1 MATQHSTLVFR
12 VVRTRQCSAAITRVA
27 MDNSPI
33 IRFRLDREIAER
45 AQRMAAKRGLD
56 LPDIMRMMLTK
67 AVRLGDFS
75 IDQEQ
80 PPRAAPT
87 EPRTATAYE
96 PRYWADALA
105 ALDAEVALA
114 VLHQAIADRT
124 AWLDEGLASRKPD
137 LTRLEIVR
145 NERNEAC
152 DLLASF
158 DPKDAAAVARILE
171 RFSPDSAS
179 GPAPEAEA

>member
-1 MATQHSTLVFR
+1 
-12 VVRTRQCSAAITRVA
+12 

-45 AQRMAAKRGLD
+45 AQRMAEERGLE

-67 AVRLGDFS
+67 AVRIGDFS

-80 PPRAAPT
+80 PLRAAPT
-87 EPRTATAYE
+87 ESRSVAAYE
-96 PRYWADALA
+96 PRYWSDALA

-114 VLHQAIADRT
+114 ALHQAIADRT
-124 AWLDEGLASRKPD
+124 AWLDESLASKHSD
-137 LTRLEIVR
+137 LQRVETVR
-145 NERNEAC
+145 NEREEAC
-152 DLLASF
+152 ELLAAF
-158 DPKDAAAVARILE
+158 DPKDAAAVARILD

-179 GPAPEAEA
+179 GPAPEAEE